1 MRVVVPTWTVDERK
15 GGIRTFLCHLVDAL
29 GRQPD
34 VRLTLL
40 CSRDSR
46 DLFAGKGDGRELA
59 DLAPRG
65 GPRLRPLTE
74 QWTGARID
82 RHLGDVLLTP
92 SNIGLLA
99 AKIPQV
105 VVVQAPLAV
114 TSIRASHREV
124 PVSAV
129 HRAYHRSMLGI
140 SLRRAE
146 AVVTVTEWMRE
157 QLLQSVRGLDAGRV
171 HVVSEGVEA
180 PTGDDARRLPRRGP
194 LRVLFV
200 STLFSYKGAGL
211 LVDALGRLRVRRP
224 ELDWVCR
231 IVGRDPS
238 GGETSRALRARID
251 AGGVADRVTLV
262 GPVSPEQ
269 VWDEYAGAD
278 LFVYPSQLESFGL
291 PPLEAMAAGVPVI
304 ASAAPAVREVVGDAA
319 RVVDVTDR
327 ESFATGIEELLA
339 SASAREELREA
350 GRRRVETRTWDH
362 AAERL
367 LTVLRCAS
375 S

>member
-46 DLFAGKGDGRELA
+46 GLFAGTGDGRELA

-92 SNIGLLA
+92 SNVGLLA

-194 LRVLFV
+194 PPRPVRQHAVPLQGSRPARRCARSAPGSSTRTRLGV
-200 STLFSYKGAGL
+200 SHRRPGS
-211 LVDALGRLRVRRP
+211 LGRRDLARRFAP
-224 ELDWVCR
+224 
-231 IVGRDPS
+231 GSTP
-238 GGETSRALRARID
+238 A
-251 AGGVADRVTLV
+251 
-262 GPVSPEQ
+262 VSP
-269 VWDEYAGAD
+269 
-278 LFVYPSQLESFGL
+278 
-291 PPLEAMAAGVPVI
+291 
-304 ASAAPAVREVVGDAA
+304 
-319 RVVDVTDR
+319 
-327 ESFATGIEELLA
+327 TG
-339 SASAREELREA
+339 
-350 GRRRVETRTWDH
+350 
-362 AAERL
+362 
-367 LTVLRCAS
+367 
-375 S
+375 